1 MAKNLVLEWDATA
14 SNNTDIGG
22 TGILGTNAVSNF
34 DDAFRTAMAQV
45 ASGIVTRFTSR
56 AAGYTA
62 VKSDYGQAS
71 FFTAAATLSLTAA
84 ATLTAGW
91 QHWVYANNGDVV
103 VDPNGAETI
112 NGVATVTVPSG
123 QSALIRCNGT
133 AFYAQI
139 FGSALS
145 GAGVQGFLTGLTLSN
160 NASDA
165 TNDIDIAAG
174 SAAADT
180 SPYTVMVL
188 ASALTK
194 RLDAAWA
201 VGSGNGGLDTGSIAN
216 TTYHIWLIQRSDTGV
231 VDALFS
237 ASATAPTMPS
247 NYDRKRRIGSI
258 IRSAA
263 AILGFIQDGDD
274 FALKTSIIDVNATNP
289 GTSAVTRTLSVP
301 TGVRVRA
308 RIVAGIIMSTASAF
322 NAFDVTDLST
332 TDVAPSIA
340 TASVGITS
348 QSTAGIY
355 RATSYDEVWTNTS
368 GQVRSRAFAS
378 DANNSFTI
386 ATTGWVDPRG
396 RY

>member
-45 ASGIVTRFTSR
+45 ASGVVTRFTSR

-91 QHWVYANNGDVV
+91 QHWVYANAGDVV
-103 VDPNGAETI
+103 IDPNGAETI

-139 FGSALS
+139 FGAAQS
-145 GAGVQGFLTGLTLSN
+145 GAGVQGFLAGLTLSN

-165 TNDIDIAAG
+165 TNDIDIAIG

-180 SPYTVMVL
+180 SPYAVMSL

-201 VGSGNGGLDTGSIAN
+201 VGSGNGGRMSAAAIADG
-216 TTYHIWLIQRSDTGV
+216 TYHVWLIQRSDTGV
-231 VDALFS
+231 VDAGFDV
-237 ASATAPTMPS
+237 SATSPTMPT

-258 IRSAA
+258 IRASG
-263 AILGFIQDGDD
+263 AIVAFIQTGDLFIRSGSIFSQSYAPVGTTGAFFHTAGVPSGIKVIAKLRGTLNNASSIGNSVILISSPD
-274 FALKTSIIDVNATNP
+274 ELLSSPVATSGYAT
-289 GTSAVTRTLSVP
+289 A
-301 TGVRVRA
+301 
-308 RIVAGIIMSTASAF
+308 ASQVINVY
-322 NAFDVTDLST
+322 NAFTVDVL
-332 TDVAPSIA
+332 
-340 TASVGITS
+340 
-348 QSTAGIY
+348 
-355 RATSYDEVWTNTS
+355 TNTS
-368 GQVRSRAFAS
+368 SQVRVISA
-378 DANNSFTI
+378 DL
-386 ATTGWVDPRG
+386 TTNIYISTYGWVDSRG
-396 RY
+396 RT